1 MPSRSEFLNNFTTA
15 AGFHPDYIVET
26 PARVNLI
33 GEHIDYNGFA
43 VLPIAINSTMWVGLG
58 RNITGAACSASAPG
72 STVAYL
78 SLKSLNSQLNHPLLP
93 HHFETFSELLYFLRQ
108 TEQQPKAG
116 VGWCRYVVAAY
127 LGVID
132 YVVGGGVEMV
142 GTICQQ
148 ATSKGEARDESDLMK
163 KLQAVVPGGV
173 TLVVN
178 SNIPMGSGLS
188 SSSSLVVSVM
198 NLLSLFIG
206 IDLTPTELAAAAAK
220 AEKYT
225 GTAGGG
231 MDQASICL
239 SHQHSG
245 GLISFLPFLSV
256 CPVRL
261 PSNLSI
267 VLADSGIVVLKG
279 DTHKYSHFNKRVFE
293 CKIALKRL
301 MVNRTTRALSGV
313 DVNNI
318 TLKEYST
325 CMKWT
330 LKECIAMVSLHVPA
344 EETSESVEELFA
356 DSADELTRLLDCVGE
371 PTFHNN
377 GTFHPRSRA
386 LHVFTEASRVLQFAY
401 LCHLHGSAHPPQMQL
416 QEKNST
422 PANSSSSP
430 SVELYGQQ
438 QLYVQQLP
446 PVEAA
451 GSISRA
457 DRGKEDQTN
466 QNQMGTVG
474 TYDDAVHMLQQMLNG
489 GHSSNDG
496 SMNGKDTASPL
507 PCDWF
512 GEYASCNIKDFPISK
527 VLGDLFT
534 ASNRSCQVDYDCTG
548 QQLGAVIQQAYQC
561 GAIGARQT
569 GAGWGGYAIAL
580 VELEAETEFIQK
592 WKNCAPRPLPDVFA
606 VRPFGSIRAYSVS
619 SSPTSNTSDSN

>member
-377 GTFHPRSRA
+377 GTFHPRRYWELPTASKNDTPTGPDICVIVAPFCSRA

-466 QNQMGTVG
+466 QNQMGT
-474 TYDDAVHMLQQMLNG
+474 
-489 GHSSNDG
+489 
-496 SMNGKDTASPL
+496 
-507 PCDWF
+507 CDWF

-527 VLGDLFT
+527 VSCGLQPQLTSFH
-534 ASNRSCQVDYDCTG
+534 SNS
-548 QQLGAVIQQAYQC
+548 
-561 GAIGARQT
+561 RQ
-569 GAGWGGYAIAL
+569 
-580 VELEAETEFIQK
+580 
-592 WKNCAPRPLPDVFA
+592 PLLLWV
-606 VRPFGSIRAYSVS
+606 
-619 SSPTSNTSDSN
+619 